1 MRVGG
6 QHHVLAA
13 LPLGKRP
20 GTHCM
25 SLGGQVCTGAEN
37 LARTG
42 IWSPDYPVRSELLHR
57 QICSKKHNPDV

>member
-42 IWSPDYPVRSELLHR
+42 I
-57 QICSKKHNPDV
+57 